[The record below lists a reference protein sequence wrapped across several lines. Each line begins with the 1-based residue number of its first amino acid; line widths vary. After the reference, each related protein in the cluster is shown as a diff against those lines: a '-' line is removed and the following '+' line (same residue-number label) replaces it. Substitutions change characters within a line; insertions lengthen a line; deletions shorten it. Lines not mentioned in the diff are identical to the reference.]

1 MSKPQLYIKNE
12 KGRYEP
18 YKLPEPEVDNK
29 LYRKINGKYYPW
41 EMDLKNDHL
50 PEGVWVITR
59 QKSCI
64 SYTSG
69 SYLREQF
76 KLDKASDIKEVS
88 LAELGSLE
96 KLTREVLDALPSDYR
111 NRTTNDLV
119 HLIVGKVYEIT
130 KQKENQTVEIPCHQK
145 QTLADSIKRNKKN
158 KETTAQ

>member
-1 MSKPQLYIKNE
+1 
-12 KGRYEP
+12 
-18 YKLPEPEVDNK
+18 
-29 LYRKINGKYYPW
+29 
-41 EMDLKNDHL
+41 MDLKNDHL

-59 QKSCI
+59 HKSCT

-96 KLTREVLDALPSDYR
+96 KLTSEVLDALPSDYR

>member
-12 KGRYEP
+12 KGIYEP

-59 QKSCI
+59 HKSCT

-96 KLTREVLDALPSDYR
+96 KLTSEVLDALPSDYR

-119 HLIVGKVYEIT
+119 HLIVGKIYEIT
-130 KQKENQTVEIPCHQK
+130 KRKGK
-145 QTLADSIKRNKKN
+145 
-158 KETTAQ
+158 

>member
-18 YKLPEPEVDNK
+18 YNLPEPEVDNK

-59 QKSCI
+59 HKSCT
-64 SYTSG
+64 SWTSG

-96 KLTREVLDALPSDYR
+96 KLTREVLEALPNDYR
-111 NRTTNDLV
+111 NRSTNDLV

-130 KQKENQTVEIPCHQK
+130 KQKVK
-145 QTLADSIKRNKKN
+145 
-158 KETTAQ
+158 

>member
-1 MSKPQLYIKNE
+1 MKKPQLYIKNE

-18 YKLPEPEVDNK
+18 YTLPEPEVDNK

-41 EMDLKNDHL
+41 EMDLRNDHL

-59 QKSCI
+59 HKSCT

-119 HLIVGKVYEIT
+119 HLIVGKVYE
-130 KQKENQTVEIPCHQK
+130 
-145 QTLADSIKRNKKN
+145 LSKN
-158 KETTAQ
+158 KEKCE

>member
-18 YKLPEPEVDNK
+18 YNLPEPEVDNK

-41 EMDLKNDHL
+41 EMDLKNYHL
-50 PEGVWVITR
+50 SEGVWVITR
-59 QKSCI
+59 HKSCT
-64 SYTSG
+64 SWTSG

-96 KLTREVLDALPSDYR
+96 KLTREVLEALPNDYR
-111 NRTTNDLV
+111 NRSTNDLV

-130 KQKENQTVEIPCHQK
+130 KQKVK
-145 QTLADSIKRNKKN
+145 
-158 KETTAQ
+158 

>member
-12 KGRYEP
+12 KNRYEP

>member
-18 YKLPEPEVDNK
+18 YNLPEPEVDNK

-59 QKSCI
+59 HKSST

-69 SYLREQF
+69 SYIREQF

-96 KLTREVLDALPSDYR
+96 KLTSEVLDALPSDYR

-130 KQKENQTVEIPCHQK
+130 KQKVK
-145 QTLADSIKRNKKN
+145 
-158 KETTAQ
+158 

>member
-1 MSKPQLYIKNE
+1 
-12 KGRYEP
+12 
-18 YKLPEPEVDNK
+18 
-29 LYRKINGKYYPW
+29 
-41 EMDLKNDHL
+41 MDLKNDHL

-59 QKSCI
+59 HKSCT

-76 KLDKASDIKEVS
+76 KLDKASDIKKVS

-96 KLTREVLDALPSDYR
+96 KLTSEVLDALPSDYR

-119 HLIVGKVYEIT
+119 HLIVGNVYEIT

>member
-1 MSKPQLYIKNE
+1 MSKPKLYIKNE

-18 YKLPEPEVDNK
+18 FNPPEIEVDNK

-41 EMDLKNDHL
+41 EMDLRNEHL

-59 QKSCI
+59 HKSCT
-64 SYTSG
+64 SFTSG
-69 SYLREQF
+69 KYLREQF
-76 KLDKASDIKEVS
+76 RLDKASDIKEVS

-119 HLIVGKVYEIT
+119 HLIVGTIYELSN
-130 KQKENQTVEIPCHQK
+130 KKENGNT
-145 QTLADSIKRNKKN
+145 
-158 KETTAQ
+158 

>member
-18 YKLPEPEVDNK
+18 YNLPEPEVDNK

-59 QKSCI
+59 HKSCT
-64 SYTSG
+64 SWTSG

-88 LAELGSLE
+88 LDELGSLE
-96 KLTREVLDALPSDYR
+96 KLTSEVLDALPSDYR

-119 HLIVGKVYEIT
+119 HLIVGKIYEIT
-130 KQKENQTVEIPCHQK
+130 KRKGK
-145 QTLADSIKRNKKN
+145 
-158 KETTAQ
+158 

>member
-18 YKLPEPEVDNK
+18 YKQPEPEVDNK
-29 LYRKINGKYYPW
+29 LYRKVNGKYYPW
-41 EMDLKNDHL
+41 EMELKNYHL

-59 QKSCI
+59 HKSCT
-64 SYTSG
+64 SYTRG

-96 KLTREVLDALPSDYR
+96 KLTSEVLDALPSDYR

-130 KQKENQTVEIPCHQK
+130 KQKVK
-145 QTLADSIKRNKKN
+145 
-158 KETTAQ
+158 

>member
-18 YKLPEPEVDNK
+18 YNLPEPEVDNK

-59 QKSCI
+59 HKSCT
-64 SYTSG
+64 SWTSG

-96 KLTREVLDALPSDYR
+96 KLTSEVLDALPSDYR